1 MKFSDY
7 LEYWNSES
15 REGVKYLKDWHF
27 YRDTK
32 SYFSAYETPS
42 YFCSDWLN
50 EWWQFKH
57 AADDQEENDYRF
69 VYIGPKTSWTPLHS
83 DVFGSFSWS
92 ANIAGKKKWIF
103 LIPGEEDKLRD
114 SLGNLSF
121 DINLENME
129 NHNAIEIIQE
139 SGEIV
144 FVPSGWFHQVHNLED
159 TISINHNWFNGAN
172 VKKIAISLMTE
183 LR

>member
-1 MKFSDY
+1 M
-7 LEYWNSES
+7 
-15 REGVKYLKDWHF
+15 
-27 YRDTK
+27 
-32 SYFSAYETPS
+32 
-42 YFCSDWLN
+42 
-50 EWWQFKH
+50 
-57 AADDQEENDYRF
+57 
-69 VYIGPKTSWTPLHS
+69 YIGPKTSWTPLHS

-159 TISINHNWFNGAN
+159 TISINHNWFNM
-172 VKKIAISLMTE
+172 VP
-183 LR
+183 